1 MFSRGRLSPDNNDLQ
16 NTTILNVCSWG
27 SYQPPERLL
36 QDFIV
41 VTFNYRLGVI
51 GFLCLGTA
59 EVPGNAGLKD
69 QIAALNWIHRNIHSF
84 GGNPHNI
91 TLYGTGA
98 GAVAIQ
104 LLLLSG
110 LTKGL
115 YHQVIL
121 ESGSVLSPASMAYD
135 PYTTALNEAVN
146 LGYDD
151 EGNIED
157 LIEFYQ
163 DISVEDLVNITSS
176 FLPCVENSF
185 YYAHSLIAKDPKQI
199 LKQGF
204 FDQVRLLIVYTEAE
218 EISIIEENPERCSLV
233 PEYFDDLLPNN
244 LDFQSEDIKYRMA
257 EFIKQFYFD
266 EKELKSDSIMESYID
281 YINDIFMEYP
291 MVKFAAMYA
300 IKSTLPVYLMKFNFN
315 VDTVKTAKHG
325 DIFNYIFAKVDQLES
340 DEETTVQRLLS
351 LWKSF
356 MTLG

>member
-1 MFSRGRLSPDNNDLQ
+1 M
-16 NTTILNVCSWG
+16 
-27 SYQPPERLL
+27 
-36 QDFIV
+36 

-69 QIAALNWIHRNIHSF
+69 QIAALYWIHRNIQSF

-98 GAVAIQ
+98 GSVAIQ

-115 YHQVIL
+115 FHQVIL

-135 PYTTALNEAVN
+135 PYTTALDEAVN
-146 LGYDD
+146 LGYDNED
-151 EGNIED
+151 NIED
-157 LIEFYQ
+157 LTEFYQ
-163 DISVEDLVNITSS
+163 NISVENLVNSTLS
-176 FLPCVENSF
+176 FLPCVESSF
-185 YYAHSLIAKDPKQI
+185 YYAHSLVAKDPKQI

-218 EISIIEENPERCSLV
+218 EISIIEDNPEKCSRV

-244 LDFQSEDIKYRMA
+244 LDFESEDIKYRMA
-257 EFIKQFYFD
+257 KFIKQFYFD
-266 EKELKSDSIMESYID
+266 ERELKSDSIMESYID

-291 MVKFAAMYA
+291 TVKFAAMYA
-300 IKSTLPVYLMKFNFN
+300 AKSTLPVYLMKFNFN
-315 VDTVKTAKHG
+315 VDTVQTTKHG
-325 DIFNYIFAKVDQLES
+325 DVFNFVFATFDQLES
-340 DEETTVQRLLS
+340 DEETVVLRLLS
-351 LWKSF
+351 LFKNF

>member
-1 MFSRGRLSPDNNDLQ
+1 M
-16 NTTILNVCSWG
+16 
-27 SYQPPERLL
+27 
-36 QDFIV
+36 

-69 QIAALNWIHRNIHSF
+69 QIAALYWIHRNIHSF
-84 GGNPHNI
+84 GGNSHNI

-115 YHQVIL
+115 FHQVIL

-135 PYTTALNEAVN
+135 PFTTAVDEAKN
-146 LGYDD
+146 LGYDN
-151 EGNIED
+151 EENIED
-157 LIEFYQ
+157 LTEFYQ
-163 DISVEDLVNITSS
+163 NISIEDLVNITSS

-185 YYAHSLIAKDPKQI
+185 FYAHSLIAKDPKQI

-204 FDQVRLLIVYTEAE
+204 FDKVRMLIVYTDPE
-218 EISIIEENPERCSLV
+218 EISIIKDNPVKCSLV

-244 LDFQSEDIKYRMA
+244 LDFESEDIKYRMA
-257 EFIKQFYFD
+257 EYIKQFYFD
-266 EKELKSDSIMESYID
+266 ERELKPDSIVESYID

-291 MVKFAAMYA
+291 VVKFAAMYA
-300 IKSTLPVYLMKFNFN
+300 LKSTLPVYLMKFNFN
-315 VDTVKTAKHG
+315 VDTVETAKYG
-325 DIFNYIFAKVDQLES
+325 DVFDYIFANVDQLES
-340 DEETTVQRLLS
+340 DEETVVQRLLS
-351 LWKSF
+351 LWKNF

>member
-1 MFSRGRLSPDNNDLQ
+1 M
-16 NTTILNVCSWG
+16 
-27 SYQPPERLL
+27 
-36 QDFIV
+36 

-59 EVPGNAGLKD
+59 DVPGNAGLKD
-69 QIAALNWIHRNIHSF
+69 QIAALYWIHRNIDSF
-84 GGNPHNI
+84 GGNPNNI

-115 YHQVIL
+115 FHQVIL

-135 PYTTALNEAVN
+135 PYTTAHNEAIN

-151 EGNIED
+151 EDNIED

-163 DISVEDLVNITSS
+163 DISVEDLANITSS

-218 EISIIEENPERCSLV
+218 ETSIIEENSEKCHVV
-233 PEYFDDLLPNN
+233 PEFFDNLLPNN
-244 LDFQSEDIKYRMA
+244 LDFQSEDIQHRMA

-291 MVKFAAMYA
+291 IVKFAAMYA
-300 IKSTLPVYLMKFNFN
+300 LKSTLPVYLMKFNFN
-315 VDTVKTAKHG
+315 VDTVTTAKHG

-351 LWKSF
+351 LWKNF